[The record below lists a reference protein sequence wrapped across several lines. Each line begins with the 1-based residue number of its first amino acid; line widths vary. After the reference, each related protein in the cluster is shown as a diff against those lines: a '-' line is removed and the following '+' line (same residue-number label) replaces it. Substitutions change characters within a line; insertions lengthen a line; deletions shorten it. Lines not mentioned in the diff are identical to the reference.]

1 MSARSSKRSGG
12 FRIGR
17 LVGVVVLCAVIAF
30 ASLGPGTAVIDQVQM
45 QATPTHTVHTRM
57 TYGQTDARSM
67 LAGINQFR
75 TGSDAWY
82 WNEDNKTKT
91 VCSDLSPLTY
101 DYTLEKIAM
110 LRAREI
116 AISYDHTRPNGF
128 WFSTAYSS
136 SGTTYRYAG
145 ENIAAGFPSAESVL
159 DGWEEANEKYDGQ
172 GHRRNL
178 LNDQCNAVG
187 IAHVRYQGVDFWV
200 QEFDS
205 RLVPDTAETAADD
218 STSVVDVDVAD
229 SYLQSA
235 EAQVG
240 SLSAQMSSGSSALLS
255 AARISAQIVGHW
267 PATDSGGAESSCN
280 LMPDSVSW
288 TSSNER
294 VARVSGSKVVCGKPG
309 HATLTCTLWFMGRE
323 YTQRFPVTVV

>member
-1 MSARSSKRSGG
+1 M
-12 FRIGR
+12 
-17 LVGVVVLCAVIAF
+17 
-30 ASLGPGTAVIDQVQM
+30 
-45 QATPTHTVHTRM
+45 
-57 TYGQTDARSM
+57 
-67 LAGINQFR
+67 
-75 TGSDAWY
+75 
-82 WNEDNKTKT
+82 
-91 VCSDLSPLTY
+91 
-101 DYTLEKIAM
+101 
-110 LRAREI
+110 
-116 AISYDHTRPNGF
+116 
-128 WFSTAYSS
+128 
-136 SGTTYRYAG
+136 
-145 ENIAAGFPSAESVL
+145 L
-159 DGWEEANEKYDGQ
+159 DGREEANEKYDGQ

-178 LNDQCNAVG
+178 LNDQCNVVG

-240 SLSAQMSSGSSALLS
+240 GLSAQMSSGSSALLS

-323 YTQRFPVTVV
+323 YTQRFPVTVT